1 MAAGSAFTVAVN
13 VLVQPV
19 GRVYIKE
26 TVPGAMP
33 QSDPEGVIVAV
44 AGLPLVQ
51 EPPEGIPEMVTQE
64 LTQTSGDAG
73 ETPVG
78 IGSTAIVRVR

>member
-64 LTQTSGDAG
+64 LTQTSGDAD